1 MVLKYRYLLRVFL
14 ILLGSGVLMSSAA
27 ATAADYSPD
36 EFLNLDLSK
45 AALSPKPLGP
55 ANRFAPVPA
64 KARAEAD
71 VPRPQARA
79 EPAPPPH
86 HVRNVAVHAARSRGA
101 ATSHGV
107 ARTRLAHRHRNPLD
121 AQAMDT
127 RIQAWPCKS
136 GGICNWKQ

>member
-1 MVLKYRYLLRVFL
+1 MVLKYRCLLRVFL
-14 ILLGSGVLMSSAA
+14 IVLGSGVLMSSAA

-45 AALSPKPLGP
+45 AALSPQRLGP

-71 VPRPQARA
+71 GPRPQARA
-79 EPAPPPH
+79 EVAPPRH
-86 HVRNVAVHAARSRGA
+86 HVSKVAIHAVRSRAA

-107 ARTRLAHRHRNPLD
+107 ARTRLARRHRNPLD
-121 AQAMDT
+121 AQAMDA
-127 RIQAWPCKS
+127 RFQAWPCKS
-136 GGICNWKQ
+136 GGICNWK